1 MRYLGRKSGE
11 MTPLR
16 RLNALQYIDG
26 KVYAFW
32 GDGGV
37 LVVCVCVFACVR
49 VMVCGWVG
57 QGACA

>member
-1 MRYLGRKSGE
+1 